1 MNELRSFL
9 IASAGTLGLLEVTN
23 SEQLMP
29 TDSDPE
35 TLALKALITLVAGL
49 LSTFLTRVFRKT
61 KGRSSPKDLSA
72 SDSGSRGAAE
82 NNLSTTPKNKKQ
94 WDDTK
99 KEY

>member
-23 SEQLMP
+23 SEQLLP

-49 LSTFLTRVFRKT
+49 LSTFLTRIFRKN
-61 KGRSSPKDLSA
+61 KDRSSPKDQSA
-72 SDSGSRGAAE
+72 SDSNSRGADK
-82 NNLSTTPKNKKQ
+82 NNLSQTLKNK
-94 WDDTK
+94 
-99 KEY
+99 